1 VEKTLQCSVDD
12 DGLLQRFQLLIY
24 PELSPEWNNVDRSPN
39 LAARER
45 VFEVFNYIDS
55 VPNPVRGQIPSVRF
69 SEPAQEAFNVW
80 RRELESRLRSN
91 EIGCSAF
98 ESHLAKFRSLMPS
111 LALLFWLLEDPKHI
125 HGSSDISFSAA
136 TLAIRWC
143 DFLEKH
149 AFKAYRIG
157 QSAEALALKKLAECV
172 ENGLVPHASSVRTI
186 YRRQLIISKHHSS
199 WNRRLKV
206 LRN

>member
-1 VEKTLQCSVDD
+1 MGSGTLHVPALCLSVFGGIQPGKLQAYVEKTLQCSVED

-45 VFEVFNYIDS
+45 VFEVFDYIDS
-55 VPNPVRGQIPSVRF
+55 VPNPVQGQIPSVRF

-111 LALLFWLLEDPKHI
+111 LALLFWLLEI
-125 HGSSDISFSAA
+125 QSMSMG
-136 TLAIRWC
+136 
-143 DFLEKH
+143 FLL
-149 AFKAYRIG
+149 FPFRP
-157 QSAEALALKKLAECV
+157 L
-172 ENGLVPHASSVRTI
+172 
-186 YRRQLIISKHHSS
+186 
-199 WNRRLKV
+199 RLPFAGV
-206 LRN
+206 IF